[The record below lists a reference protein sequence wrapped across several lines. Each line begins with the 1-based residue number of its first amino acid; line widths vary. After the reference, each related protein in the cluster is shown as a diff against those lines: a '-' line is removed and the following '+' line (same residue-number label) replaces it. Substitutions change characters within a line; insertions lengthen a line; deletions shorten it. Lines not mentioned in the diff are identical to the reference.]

1 MAEPL
6 KNIYSKT
13 FFESFL
19 SNLPEV
25 TPSLFLP
32 KIFDK
37 DWENRE
43 LKQRMRHIALTLGE
57 TLPNHYPTAINI
69 LREFVER
76 VRSAQK
82 NEMNFGYMFLPD
94 FIEVF
99 GLENYDTSILAME
112 HMTQFTSCEFAVR
125 PFLLRYFDKMPA
137 QMLAWSKHT
146 HPMVRRLASEGMRPL
161 LPWAMGVPQ
170 LKKDPS
176 PILPI
181 LENLK
186 TDPSESVRR
195 SVANN
200 LNDIAKNQPDVVLAI
215 SANWRGISP
224 ETDWIIRHGSRTLLK
239 RANAGALQA
248 FGFGADTHL
257 VVENLRLD
265 KTVLSIG
272 ERLTFAFSVKNTVNS
287 ENTAQNNQEGD
298 KIRIEYGIDYRKSNG
313 KTTRKIFQIAETIC
327 GAGQILRYER
337 RQSFHDL
344 TTRKHYAGQ
353 HQLAIIVNGVEKS
366 VVKFDLL

>member
-1 MAEPL
+1 MPEPL

-13 FFESFL
+13 FFDTFL

-32 KIFDK
+32 KIFDEH
-37 DWENRE
+37 WENKE

-69 LREFVER
+69 LRTLVER
-76 VRSAQK
+76 VRSSQRS
-82 NEMNFGYMFLPD
+82 EMNFGYMFLPD

-99 GLENYDTSILAME
+99 GLEDYDTSILAME
-112 HMTQFTSCEFAVR
+112 HITQFTSCEFAVR
-125 PFLLRYFDKMPA
+125 PFLLRYFDKMSA
-137 QMLAWSKHT
+137 QMLDWSKHPQ
-146 HPMVRRLASEGMRPL
+146 PMVRRLASEGMRPL

-186 TDPSESVRR
+186 TDPSETVRR

-215 SANWRGISP
+215 SANWRGSSP
-224 ETDWIIRHGSRTLLK
+224 EIDWIIRHGSRTLLK

-248 FGFGADTHL
+248 FGFGADAHL

-272 ERLTFAFSVKNTVNS
+272 EGLVFGFSVHDMSNIENTVQNS
-287 ENTAQNNQEGD
+287 REGR
-298 KIRIEYGIDYRKSNG
+298 KIRIEYGIDYRKANG
-313 KTTRKIFQIAETIC
+313 KTTRKIFQITETTYS
-327 GAGQILRYER
+327 AGQSLRYER

-344 TTRKHYAGQ
+344 TTRKHYKGQ
-353 HQLAIIVNGVEKS
+353 HQLAIIVNGVEKA

>member
-6 KNIYSKT
+6 KNIYNKP
-13 FFESFL
+13 FFDNFL

-25 TPSLFLP
+25 TPSVFLP

-37 DWENRE
+37 DWENKE

-57 TLPNHYPTAINI
+57 TLPNHYPTAISI
-69 LREFVER
+69 LRTFVER
-76 VRSAQK
+76 VRSTQRS
-82 NEMNFGYMFLPD
+82 EMNFEYMFLPD
-94 FIEVF
+94 FVEVF
-99 GLENYDTSILAME
+99 GLEDYETSVSAME
-112 HMTQFTSCEFAVR
+112 HITQFTSCEFAVR
-125 PFLLRYFDKMPA
+125 PFLLRYFDKMSA
-137 QMLAWSKHT
+137 QMLTWSKHE
-146 HPMVRRLASEGMRPL
+146 HPMVRRLASEGIRPL

-186 TDPSESVRR
+186 ADPSETVRR

-215 SANWRGISP
+215 SENWRGISP
-224 ETDWIIRHGSRTLLK
+224 EIDWIIRHGSRTLLK
-239 RANAGALQA
+239 RANVGALQA
-248 FGFGADTHL
+248 FGFGTDAHW
-257 VVENLRLD
+257 VVENLSLD

-272 ERLTFAFSVKNTVNS
+272 EGLMFNFLVKNTS
-287 ENTAQNNQEGD
+287 NTEGG
-298 KIRIEYGIDYRKSNG
+298 KIRIEYGIDYRKANG
-313 KTTRKIFQIAETIC
+313 KTTRKIFQISETVC
-327 GAGQILRYER
+327 GVGQILRYER

-344 TTRKHYAGQ
+344 TTRKHYTGQ
-353 HQLAIIVNGVEKS
+353 HQLAIIVNGVEKA